1 MITYLKS
8 QEYYEE
14 LYDTHTAKQCRE
26 CEEYV
31 NDVFSAVE
39 NKIAATDFEEHRPG
53 WYLQYSTFYLSFV
66 EMAAVLRY
74 HERSKAVLQWMQDDK
89 EKDQRIAHAQLAN
102 IPPCPSCGHGLVI
115 FNKYYLRRDGWTAN
129 NGQDIMLM
137 YECKSCHKRSS
148 YWHDGTVWDGPLTY
162 CDKCGASM
170 VMTAEET
177 KTSATFTYTCTNCS
191 HSYSEK
197 MDFSKRAKKDELD
210 RMLEEDRKRFC
221 LDDQTL
227 LKIKD
232 RLYHMGRLGQL
243 HADASE
249 KTENSDVYD
258 AVKDIKQ
265 LKVAQVI
272 EQLRLA
278 TEKMNYIEFKFGD
291 PQLGREVIIDFN
303 CLDASPDRDEAH
315 SKKELQK
322 AIKNCL
328 ADTNWR
334 LMSDGV
340 SYRLGYL
347 TGQLKAYEGEE
358 ELKKLVDKKT
368 ESKRSP
374 DSDLFD
380 AIMPKLITYDL
391 DKLDKPKLLQ
401 TLLEG
406 QHAFSALEPLAED
419 PDGPN
424 EWFIIHGKIDP
435 DLRVLIQFRKN
446 DKTLPKFVRG
456 YDFEIRHKSVMK
468 KSRSRKKAP
477 Q

>member
-1 MITYLKS
+1 MITYLKP

-14 LYDTHTAKQCRE
+14 LYDTQTAKQCRE
-26 CEEYV
+26 CEEFV
-31 NDVFSAVE
+31 NDVFSEFEKSVP
-39 NKIAATDFEEHRPG
+39 ATELEEHRPG
-53 WYLQYSTFYLSFV
+53 WYIQYSSFYLSFV

-74 HERSKAVLQWMQDDK
+74 HERSKTILQWMQDDK
-89 EKDQRIAHAQLAN
+89 EKDERIAHAQLSN
-102 IPPCPSCGHGLVI
+102 IPPCPNCGQELVI
-115 FNKYYLRRDGWTAN
+115 FNKCYLRREGKTASDE
-129 NGQDIMLM
+129 QDIMLM
-137 YECKSCHKRSS
+137 YECRGCHKRSS
-148 YWHDGTVWDGPLTY
+148 YWHDGTARDGPVIY

-177 KTSATFTYTCTNCS
+177 KTSATFTYTCTNCP
-191 HSYSEK
+191 HTYTEK
-197 MDFSKRAKKDELD
+197 LDFSKRAKKDAPD
-210 RMLEEDRKRFC
+210 QVLEEDRKRFC
-221 LDDQTL
+221 LDDQML

-249 KTENSDVYD
+249 KTENADVYD
-258 AVKDIKQ
+258 AIKDIKQ

-272 EQLRLA
+272 EQLRSA
-278 TEKMNYIEFKFGD
+278 TEKMNYTEFKFGD

-322 AIKNCL
+322 TIKNCL

-347 TGQLKAYEGEE
+347 TGRLKAYEGEE
-358 ELKKLVDKKT
+358 ELKKLIDKKA

-374 DSDLFD
+374 NSDLFD
-380 AIMPKLITYDL
+380 AIMPKLITYDF

-406 QHAFSALEPLAED
+406 QHAFTALEPLAED

-435 DLRVLIQFRKN
+435 ELRVIIPIRK
-446 DKTLPKFVRG
+446 DDDTLPKFVRG
-456 YDFEIRHKSVMK
+456 YDFEIRSKSLSK
-468 KSRSRKKAP
+468 KHRQKKVT
-477 Q
+477 